1 MRRSTTEE
9 SDIENVNPQA
19 TAAAKQVNSAGA
31 VPALSPS
38 VHTAA
43 VNAPNQTLSEAAPP
57 SVSLQ
62 MASAAAP
69 ATAASAPGAKPFVS
83 SKVLSEQLFGAGESP
98 QAQPAAKA
106 LVSPFAEASTAA
118 PLSGAGGRGKA
129 GAGAPRPGAVA
140 TPGLEGG
147 VSSGVQRLD
156 GTPRD
161 SGNAERVEEA
171 LMGSASPFSRPLS
184 SDEVKPVLA
193 RLSQTGSAAIREEE
207 QPHAVLQAAGESPM
221 ERRPQGSQPQEASN
235 TTGALARLLRLPLV
249 TADSTHHHQSPTLNI
264 CLCLIHL
271 FVWNGDMQSRYRSLL
286 VHSA

>member
-1 MRRSTTEE
+1 MLAKCFAGNLLTAAHKALCSDAGQQVRRSFTEE

-19 TAAAKQVNSAGA
+19 AAAKQVNPAGA

-38 VHTAA
+38 SVPAA
-43 VNAPNQTLSEAAPP
+43 SRNAPDQTLSAAAPP
-57 SVSLQ
+57 SGSLQ
-62 MASAAAP
+62 TASAAAP
-69 ATAASAPGAKPFVS
+69 TAATSAPGAKPFVS
-83 SKVLSEQLFGAGESP
+83 SKVLSEQLFGGGESP

-129 GAGAPRPGAVA
+129 GAGAPRPGPVA

-171 LMGSASPFSRPLS
+171 LMGTASPFSRPLS

-207 QPHAVLQAAGESPM
+207 QTRAVPQAAGESTV
-221 ERRPQGSQPQEASN
+221 ERRAQATRPEEASN
-235 TTGALARLLRLPLV
+235 TTGASARLLGSLLV
-249 TADSTHHHQSPTLNI
+249 TADSAHPH
-264 CLCLIHL
+264 
-271 FVWNGDMQSRYRSLL
+271 
-286 VHSA
+286 